1 MCEKCAGAN
10 GTWSD
15 ERLYCHYRRLAM
27 WMLNRFVKT
36 YGIPKQEI
44 PDMEQEMIRG
54 LLAAPQSYR
63 NNSGGMY
70 MIIRQTATIWVNKYH
85 KWQRVEETGK
95 PLALRSEKH
104 GIFEPH
110 VGFTPSAVDSATRF
124 PDPTNYREKFERER
138 LAEQLVAL
146 MTTLPEPERI
156 CLSFSY
162 GIGVPRPLSLYMIA
176 RKLGVTIDWVKR
188 RIARGEFLLR
198 KSVSADSLNARG
210 QHARRSSGSTAARRS
225 TASSAPQQLR
235 AAV

>member
-1 MCEKCAGAN
+1 MCEQCAGAN
-10 GTWSD
+10 GAWSD

-27 WMLNRFVKT
+27 WMLNRFVRT
-36 YGIPKQEI
+36 YRIPKQEI

-63 NNSGGMY
+63 GNSGGMY

-85 KWQRVEETGK
+85 KWEHVEETGT
-95 PLALRSEKH
+95 LT
-104 GIFEPH
+104 EPAAREE
-110 VGFTPSAVDSATRF
+110 FIDAT
-124 PDPTNYREKFERER
+124 DQREVFERKR

-146 MTTLPEPERI
+146 MATLPEPERI

-176 RKLGVTIDWVKR
+176 RKLGTSIEWVKR
-188 RIARGEFLLR
+188 RIAKGEFLLR

-210 QHARRSSGSTAARRS
+210 QHARRSSSSTARSRS
-225 TASSAPQQLR
+225 TGSSPGIR
-235 AAV
+235 TAV